1 MNIPANAALFFLPF
15 VLPIC
20 LYVTF
25 TDLRAM
31 KIRNQA
37 VYALFAVFA
46 IGGLFVVPPWSTTW
60 STATVGPWSI
70 SLPPYVWHLLH
81 IVPALAIGILFNLM
95 RQLGAGD
102 AKFLAAAS
110 PFVWPGDYFLV
121 VLILTTMN
129 VAALVTHRLART
141 TPLRNFAPDWKSW
154 SRTKHIP
161 MGLSLGGS
169 LALYLILGTVYGS

>member
-1 MNIPANAALFFLPF
+1 MNIPANAALLFLPF

-37 VYALFAVFA
+37 VYAVFAVFV
-46 IGGLFVVPPWSTTW
+46 IGGLFVLPPWSTAWT
-60 STATVGPWSI
+60 TATVGPLSI

-81 IVPALAIGILFNLM
+81 VVPALAFGILFYVM
-95 RQLGAGD
+95 RQMGAGD

-110 PFVWPGDYFLV
+110 PFIWPGDYLLV

-129 VAALVTHRLART
+129 VAALATHRVARNT
-141 TPLRNFAPDWKSW
+141 GLRNFAPDWKSW
-154 SRTKHIP
+154 SRARHIP